1 MRACERNGRNLGLKK
16 TRGNYEGRE
25 GKRWRKEKI
34 RLETCFMKESKSM
47 ELRNCGR
54 YMRKV
59 YGEQ

>member
-1 MRACERNGRNLGLKK
+1 MKEERENVGERRRLDW
-16 TRGNYEGRE
+16 
-25 GKRWRKEKI
+25 KRW
-34 RLETCFMKESKSM
+34 CFMKESKSM